1 VREFVETAARFL
13 KMDITW
19 QGTGA
24 DEKGMDKS
32 GNVIVAIDPR
42 YYRPTEVET
51 LLGDASKARRE
62 LGWQPT
68 VTFHEL
74 AKEMVEE
81 DLKIA
86 EKDALVR
93 KHGYSVFNYHE
104 N

>member
-1 VREFVETAARFL
+1 
-13 KMDITW
+13 M
-19 QGTGA
+19 
-24 DEKGMDKS
+24 DEKGIDKS
-32 GNVIVAIDPR
+32 GNGIVDVDPR

-51 LLGDASKARRE
+51 LLGDATRAREE
-62 LGWQPT
+62 LGWQPK
-68 VTFHEL
+68 VTFREL
-74 AKEMVEE
+74 VREMVEE